1 MLTDPGKDLTEL
13 HRVKRSRPARAVR
26 DDIVLSIVMAA
37 FNEGETIEAA
47 VTHVLEAS
55 YPCPIELIVVDDGS
69 ADGTTA
75 RIAHIDDPR
84 LKVFTHPRNMGK
96 GAALMTGLAAATGTH
111 LLPFD
116 ADQEYSAHDISRLL
130 EPVIAGQSDV
140 VYGTRLFGLN
150 TVYHSF
156 RYKMG
161 NRATTL
167 AANILFDSAVT
178 DIHTCLKL
186 VPTDLLRQFRLTE
199 ARFGLDT
206 EITANVLRAGYRP
219 FEVPV
224 AYYARSHVEGKKI
237 NWKDGVRCLTVL
249 ARVRFFTTDP
259 KMVLTGENAPTGHC
273 LSCGHPLVETITP
286 ATELPRANGRK
297 PRLADPEQG
306 HVHGD
311 IASTA

>member
-1 MLTDPGKDLTEL
+1 VTRTDVVLT
-13 HRVKRSRPARAVR
+13 
-26 DDIVLSIVMAA
+26 IVMAA
-37 FNEGETIEAA
+37 FNEAETIEAA
-47 VTHVLEAS
+47 VTHVLDVG
-55 YPCPIELIVVDDGS
+55 YPCPVELIVVDDGS
-69 ADGTTA
+69 ADGTA
-75 RIAHIDDPR
+75 DRIAHLTDPR
-84 LKVFTHPRNMGK
+84 LRVITHPRNLGK

-130 EPVIAGQSDV
+130 DPVIAGQSEV

-156 RYKMG
+156 RYKLG

-167 AANILFDSAVT
+167 AANLLFDSAVT

-186 VPTDLLRQFRLTE
+186 VPTDMLRTFRLTE

-206 EITANVLRAGYRP
+206 EITANVLRAGHRP

-249 ARVRFFTTDP
+249 ARVRFFTPDP
-259 KMVLTGENAPTGHC
+259 KLVLHGDQTAAGHC
-273 LSCGHPLVETITP
+273 LSCGHPLAETLNP
-286 ATELPRANGRK
+286 ATGR
-297 PRLADPEQG
+297 PGA
-306 HVHGD
+306 
-311 IASTA
+311 ITNAS